1 MLRGLS
7 VLLTLLFLFE
17 PAPAPTRNKDIAL
30 SNAAKPAMECDSDHR
45 CPVFH
50 VREMGRTK

>member
-1 MLRGLS
+1 MLRGFS
-7 VLLTLLFLFE
+7 VLLTLLFPLE